1 MSHFWS
7 SLFEH
12 LKDCGQNATL
22 FLVALA
28 GFIGLLVVAAI
39 IIHTEVGQYFI
50 AALPWLGVLLAAWGC
65 LAFRRAR
72 ARRRE
77 RLRQL
82 PLSEDEVSKAR
93 SKLVRS
99 RNPR

>member
-1 MSHFWS
+1 MSHFWC

-12 LKDCGQNATL
+12 LKGCGQNATL

-28 GFIGLLVVAAI
+28 GFVGLLVAAAI
-39 IIHTEVGQYFI
+39 ILNTQLRQYFM
-50 AALPWLGVLLAAWGC
+50 AALPWLGVLLAAWGG
-65 LAFRRAR
+65 LAIRRAR

-77 RLRQL
+77 RLLQS
-82 PLSEDEVSKAR
+82 PMSEDEVSKAR